1 VGGAGEEELQA
12 AAFNFEGSVRV
23 WSDYL
28 QAHLHPRS
36 LAPLAAFDHGHSEM
50 LRWRDGAGVVR
61 RQAERD
67 ESSSLIE
74 RVRRFLE
81 ESDTPQGFHCLF
93 EADGGFGGLTHA
105 LLTEIRD
112 DYCSAPCLSLALNT
126 NRTTPHRTNVDDGTE
141 EDYNMGEE
149 RADAARALC
158 DTMALTS
165 LAELRCCVV
174 PLYDAA
180 SPSPARLYSANPKLP
195 YHTSAPLAAMLEC
208 VTLPMRTRRPRSS
221 LTSLCQAVGTSSST
235 PLAAAALAMPP
246 PPESDLAASP
256 MSPMG
261 PDWFVGLT
269 PLQLAPRNVTAMGQ
283 FVSVLGQPN
292 NAAAAQMASS
302 LLPCRGGYTSAGGA
316 LWARPQPL
324 LLPLSFPQFFAA
336 SLGRHGEVGGHRP
349 AKSELLS
356 LPTAAALQSSPALQP
371 LVSSVLG
378 RWKRHKKLAAADG
391 NLEADELT
399 ELQEQLE
406 ALSEAYADPEAEKM
420 SSDDEGGDELD

>member
-1 VGGAGEEELQA
+1 VGEEELQA

-50 LRWRDGAGVVR
+50 LRWRDGAAVVR

-67 ESSSLIE
+67 ESSSLVE

-105 LLTEIRD
+105 LLTEVRD
-112 DYCSAPCLSLALNT
+112 DYCSAPCLSIALNT
-126 NRTTPHRTNVDDGTE
+126 HRTVPRRTNTDDGAE
-141 EDYNMGEE
+141 EDYNLGEE
-149 RADAARALC
+149 RADAALALC

-165 LAELRCCVV
+165 LADLRCCVV
-174 PLYDAA
+174 PLYDASSSTA
-180 SPSPARLYSANPKLP
+180 ARLYSANPNLP

-208 VTLPMRTRRPRSS
+208 ISLPVRTRRPRSS
-221 LTSLCQAVGTSSST
+221 LTSLCQAVGTSTST
-235 PLAAAALAMPP
+235 PLAAAALAMPS
-246 PPESDLAASP
+246 PPESELAASP
-256 MSPMG
+256 VG

-269 PLQLAPRNVTAMGQ
+269 PLQLAPRTVTAMGQ

-292 NAAAAQMASS
+292 NAAAAQMAAT

-349 AKSELLS
+349 TQSELLS
-356 LPTAAALQSSPALQP
+356 LPTAAVLQSSPALQP

-378 RWKRHKKLAAADG
+378 RWKKHKKAAAADG
-391 NLEADELT
+391 DLEADELT

-406 ALSEAYADPEAEKM
+406 ALAEAYADPAAEKVE
-420 SSDDEGGDELD
+420 SDDEGDAEID